1 MKRVFAALSAV
12 LVMLSVTACGD
23 KESEGSSSKRSS
35 AESLSG
41 TYRIADID
49 GFGDSESGPIKRLI
63 EFSDDGRFEMFLYND
78 DLSDKEYYKE
88 YGYIVK
94 EPGNYDYH
102 DGVITLTYDPIN
114 TKEELIE
121 QYPENSEIV
130 PGEGGRDADYFE
142 NAIKNIKDRRV
153 EQQSI
158 KYGIAEDNNSFY
170 QIDEPHLFRKATY
183 NGVSQTIWDAIGR
196 DNDEYKAISEMV
208 EAYSDNIDKY
218 SFFSSDDE
226 LNENV
231 SNEAK
236 ENFKE
241 YFEKVANEKAAS
253 WSQDNI
259 RTAEEGFTRNFDISK
274 HSWLMVT
281 RGKDLYAFVVGE
293 SIDSDIFGKSY
304 TFWRYE
310 NPNSSASQLGNE
322 ITDNFHSIRDVYNY
336 YKSLD

>member
-41 TYRIADID
+41 TYRVADID

-63 EFSDDGRFEMFLYND
+63 EFSDDGRFEMFLYKD
-78 DLSDKEYYKE
+78 DCDKEYYKE
-88 YGYIVK
+88 YGCQCN
-94 EPGNYDYH
+94 ETGSYDVS
-102 DGVITLTYDPIN
+102 DGEISLTFDPIN

-121 QYPENSEIV
+121 QYPSCLDNRYRETGDTEGEEEYYENM
-130 PGEGGRDADYFE
+130 
-142 NAIKNIKDRRV
+142 IKNVMERRKTDKDLKY
-153 EQQSI
+153 SI
-158 KYGIAEDNNSFY
+158 ADDYDSFY
-170 QIDEPHLFRKATY
+170 RIDDPHYFRKDAY
-183 NGVSQTIWDAIGR
+183 NYILRTVLDAIYG
-196 DNDEYKAISEMV
+196 DNDEYNAISEMV

-241 YFEKVANEKAAS
+241 YFEKVVNEKAAS
-253 WSQDNI
+253 CGEDY
-259 RTAEEGFTRNFDISK
+259 TAEEGFTRNFDISK

-281 RGKDLYAFVVGE
+281 RENDIYAFVVGE
-293 SIDSDIFGKSY
+293 SIDSDIFGSSS

-310 NPNSSASQLGNE
+310 NPNSTASQLGKE

>member
-41 TYRIADID
+41 TYRVADID

-88 YGYIVK
+88 YGCICN
-94 EPGNYDYH
+94 ETGSYDVS
-102 DGVITLTYDPIN
+102 DGEISLTFDPIN

-121 QYPENSEIV
+121 QYPSCLDNRYRETGDTEGEEEYYENT
-130 PGEGGRDADYFE
+130 
-142 NAIKNIKDRRV
+142 IKNVKDRRV

-158 KYGIAEDNNSFY
+158 KYGIAEDNNLFY
-170 QIDEPHLFRKATY
+170 QIDAPHRFRKGAY
-183 NGVSQTIWDAIGR
+183 NGVSQTIREAIGR
-196 DNDEYKAISEMV
+196 DNDAISEMV

-253 WSQDNI
+253 WSQDTS

-281 RGKDLYAFVVGE
+281 RGNNIYAFVVGE
-293 SIDSDIFGKSY
+293 SIDSDIFGSSG
-304 TFWRYE
+304 TFLRYE
-310 NPNSSASQLGNE
+310 NPNSPASQLGKE